1 MNIAI
6 AIYLSL
12 VLVMSLAT
20 FFAYGKD
27 KGQAAT
33 GGRRIPER
41 TLHLMAFLGGWPGA
55 ICGQRQ
61 FRHKTQKISFR
72 IVFWIVVIM
81 HIGIVGAGAYALV
94 KFLRA

>member
-6 AIYLSL
+6 AVYLSL
-12 VLVMSLAT
+12 VLVMSFAT
-20 FFAYGKD
+20 FFAYGRD

-55 ICGQRQ
+55 ILGQRQ
-61 FRHKTQKISFR
+61 FRHKTKKMSFR
-72 IVFWIVVIM
+72 IVFWLVLAL
-81 HIGIVGAGAYALV
+81 HLAIVGVVAYALV
-94 KFLRA
+94 NFHQA